1 MEGLDVLNIVAELV
15 NLAKT
20 AMTAVSTAAV
30 PFALTIAFAVFLFS
44 LGIRLAQGAEGISG
58 GVIEW
63 IVQTGLIVGA
73 VTFWPLV
80 VEESYNTAQEVSVLI
95 SGHGISG
102 LDIVQRGY
110 DLFIRVVEHGVSG
123 AVWNPLNWAPY
134 LIMVVL
140 ALVLFVVHILL
151 SFIVAAAVLQFWIG
165 AAAVGIVVPFALV
178 RSGLGSIGYQA
189 MAFIVSCVV
198 RLIAISAIM
207 AFGDELATSV
217 MIPGEGEALTL
228 LEIAAAD
235 LTVGLVAFL
244 AWKASSWAS
253 QIARASPGGTGVT
266 ALVSAAVLGAGRGGA
281 AMVSGGAVGAG
292 AGGGRAGGFGGG
304 GGSGGGAARAAG
316 AAGGSGGSS
325 RGSGRVGR
333 KSTP

>member
-1 MEGLDVLNIVAELV
+1 MEGLDVLNIVAQLV
-15 NLAKT
+15 DLARA
-20 AMTAVSTAAV
+20 AMSVVSTAAV

-63 IVQTGLIVGA
+63 IVHTGLIVGA
-73 VTFWPLV
+73 VSFWPLV

-102 LDIVQRGY
+102 LDIIQRGY

-123 AVWNPLNWAPY
+123 AVWNPLNWTPY

-140 ALVLFVVHILL
+140 AFVLFLAHILL

-165 AAAVGIVVPFALV
+165 AVAVGIVVPFALV

-217 MIPGEGEALTL
+217 MIPGAGEAVTL
-228 LEIAAAD
+228 LDLAAAD

-266 ALVSAAVLGAGRGGA
+266 ALVSAAVMGAGRGGA
-281 AMVSGGAVGAG
+281 AMMSGGAVGGG
-292 AGGGRAGGFGGG
+292 AGGTGQAGGFGGG
-304 GGSGGGAARAAG
+304 GGSGGGPRTAG
-316 AAGGSGGSS
+316 TAAGGSG

>member
-1 MEGLDVLNIVAELV
+1 MEGLDVLNIVAQLV
-15 NLAKT
+15 DLAKA
-20 AMTAVSTAAV
+20 AMSVVSTAAV

-63 IVQTGLIVGA
+63 IVHTGLVVGA

-123 AVWNPLNWAPY
+123 AVWNPLNWTPY
-134 LIMVVL
+134 LVMVVL
-140 ALVLFVVHILL
+140 AFVLFLVHILL

-189 MAFIVSCVV
+189 MAFIIACVV

-217 MIPGEGEALTL
+217 MIPDAGAPLTL

-266 ALVSAAVLGAGRGGA
+266 ALVSAAVVGAGRGGA
-281 AMVSGGAVGAG
+281 AMLSGGAVGAG
-292 AGGGRAGGFGGG
+292 GAGQAAGFGGG
-304 GGSGGGAARAAG
+304 GGSGGSTGRAAAT
-316 AAGGSGGSS
+316 AAGGSAG

>member
-1 MEGLDVLNIVAELV
+1 MDGLDVLNIVAQLV
-15 NLAKT
+15 DLAKA
-20 AMTAVSTAAV
+20 AMSVVSTAAV

-44 LGIRLAQGAEGISG
+44 LGIRLAQGAEGVSG

-63 IVQTGLIVGA
+63 IVHTGLIVGA

-102 LDIVQRGY
+102 LDIIQRGY
-110 DLFIRVVEHGVSG
+110 DLFIRVVEHGASG
-123 AVWNPLNWAPY
+123 GIWSGNWIIYPL
-134 LIMVVL
+134 MVVL
-140 ALVLFVVHILL
+140 AGVLFLVHILL
-151 SFIVAAAVLQFWIG
+151 SFIVAAAILQFWIG

-217 MIPGEGEALTL
+217 MIPDAGSPITL
-228 LEIAAAD
+228 FQIAAAE

-244 AWKASSWAS
+244 AWRASSWAS

-266 ALVSAAVLGAGRGGA
+266 ALVSAAVVGAGRGGA
-281 AMVSGGAVGAG
+281 AMLSGGAV
-292 AGGGRAGGFGGG
+292 AGGGGTNQAGGFGGG
-304 GGSGGGAARAAG
+304 SGSGGGARVAG
-316 AAGGSGGSS
+316 TATGGAG

>member
-1 MEGLDVLNIVAELV
+1 MEGLDVLNIVAQLV
-15 NLAKT
+15 DLAKA
-20 AMTAVSTAAV
+20 AMSVVSTAAV
-30 PFALTIAFAVFLFS
+30 PLALTIAFAVFLFS
-44 LGIRLAQGAEGISG
+44 FGIRLAQGAEGVTG

-63 IVQTGLIVGA
+63 IVHTGLIVGA
-73 VTFWPLV
+73 ITFWPLV

-102 LDIVQRGY
+102 LDIIQRGY
-110 DLFIRVVEHGVSG
+110 DLFIRVIEHGVSG
-123 AVWNPLNWAPY
+123 SIWVPKNFTLY
-134 LIMVVL
+134 ITMVVL
-140 ALVLFVVHILL
+140 AFVLFVVHILL
-151 SFIVAAAVLQFWIG
+151 SFVVTAAILQFWIG
-165 AAAVGIVVPFALV
+165 SVAVGIVVPFALV

-189 MAFIVSCVV
+189 MAFIISCVV

-217 MIPGEGEALTL
+217 MIPDAGAAITL
-228 LEIAAAD
+228 LDLAAAD
-235 LTVGLVAFL
+235 LAVGLVAFL

-266 ALVSAAVLGAGRGGA
+266 ALVSAAVVGAGRGGA
-281 AMVSGGAVGAG
+281 AMISGGAAG
-292 AGGGRAGGFGGG
+292 AGGAAGQAASFGGG
-304 GGSGGGAARAAG
+304 GGSGAGGARAAG
-316 AAGGSGGSS
+316 TAGGGSS

>member
-1 MEGLDVLNIVAELV
+1 MEGLDVLNIVAQLV
-15 NLAKT
+15 DLARA
-20 AMTAVSTAAV
+20 AMSVVSTAAV

-44 LGIRLAQGAEGISG
+44 LGIRLAQGAEGVSG

-63 IVQTGLIVGA
+63 IVHTGLIVGA

-102 LDIVQRGY
+102 LDIIHRGY

-123 AVWNPLNWAPY
+123 SIWNPGNWLLYPVV
-134 LIMVVL
+134 IVL
-140 ALVLFVVHILL
+140 ALVLFIVHILL
-151 SFIVAAAVLQFWIG
+151 SFIVAAAILQFWIG

-217 MIPGEGEALTL
+217 MIPDAGAPITFLQL
-228 LEIAAAD
+228 AAAD

-253 QIARASPGGTGVT
+253 QIARAAPGGTGVT
-266 ALVSAAVLGAGRGGA
+266 ALVSAAVVGAGRGGA
-281 AMVSGGAVGAG
+281 AMMSGGAAGVGGAG
-292 AGGGRAGGFGGG
+292 QAGGFGGG
-304 GGSGGGAARAAG
+304 GGSGGGARVAG
-316 AAGGSGGSS
+316 TAGGSG